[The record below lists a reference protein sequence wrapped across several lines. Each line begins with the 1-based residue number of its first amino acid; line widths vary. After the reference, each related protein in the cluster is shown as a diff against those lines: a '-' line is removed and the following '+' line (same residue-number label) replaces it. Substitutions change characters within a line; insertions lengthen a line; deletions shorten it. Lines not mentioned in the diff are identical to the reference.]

1 MADRRIRP
9 RRVNDEVVDG
19 PVDNDP
25 GTDVL
30 AIMSETGLWIRGA
43 DTKTGFGLTGL
54 TILLAA
60 EASQASTLQVL
71 WRAPG
76 TAPGTVWLLA
86 ASVAFLAAAY
96 SLFVGVLL
104 PRTQT
109 TKPNRFS
116 WPWLCRAS
124 DEELEA
130 IDSGVARRE
139 AWLQARTLAT
149 IAATKFRFLKWA
161 IGSTA
166 VSALLY
172 LAAMLI
178 R

>member
-1 MADRRIRP
+1 MSE
-9 RRVNDEVVDG
+9 EVVDG
-19 PVDNDP
+19 SVDDDP
-25 GTDVL
+25 GTDAL
-30 AIMSETGLWIRGA
+30 AIISETGLWIRSA

-54 TILLAA
+54 TVLLAA
-60 EASQASTLQVL
+60 EASQARTLQIL
-71 WRAPG
+71 WRTPG
-76 TAPGTVWLLA
+76 TAPATEWLLA
-86 ASVAFLAAAY
+86 ASVVFLAAAY

-104 PRTQT
+104 PRTQA

-130 IDSGVARRE
+130 IDSGAARRE

-161 IGSTA
+161 IRSTA

-172 LAAMLI
+172 MVAMLV